1 MVRVGYGIYYN
12 PTALNRLATELS
24 EQPPF
29 ATTQTLTTSAAN
41 VLTLQNGL
49 ATAPTNATV
58 LNTYA
63 VQKNYKIG
71 YAQSWNVSVQQ
82 NFSRSFFIELSYLGT
97 KGTDLDTET
106 VPNRAAMARRR

>member
-1 MVRVGYGIYYN
+1 M
-12 PTALNRLATELS
+12 
-24 EQPPF
+24 
-29 ATTQTLTTSAAN
+29 
-41 VLTLQNGL
+41 
-49 ATAPTNATV
+49 

-82 NFSRSFFIELSYLGT
+82 NLSRSFFIELSYLGT

-106 VPNRAAMARRR
+106 VPNRAALGSSPLTRSRICESPTRSNSFTTAPGAIRFITPGRCG

>member
-1 MVRVGYGIYYN
+1 MVRLGYGIYYN

-29 ATTQTLTTSAAN
+29 AETQTLTTSAAN

-49 ATAPTNATV
+49 ATAPTNATM

-63 VQKNYKIG
+63 VQKNYQVG
-71 YAQSWNVSVQQ
+71 YAQSWNV
-82 NFSRSFFIELSYLGT
+82 E
-97 KGTDLDTET
+97 
-106 VPNRAAMARRR
+106 RAAES